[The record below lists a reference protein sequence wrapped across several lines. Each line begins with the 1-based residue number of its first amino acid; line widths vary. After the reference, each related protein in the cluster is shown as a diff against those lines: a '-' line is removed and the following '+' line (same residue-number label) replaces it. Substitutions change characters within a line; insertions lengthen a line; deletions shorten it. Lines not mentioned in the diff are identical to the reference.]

1 MESLSKDWGW
11 GLWRNLRCLGHAHQ
25 GECCTEGGI
34 SSTTKTSSENG
45 GCWKDHV
52 CRFIGCGRNDRF
64 NYVVMQLQGRNLAD
78 LRRSQSRGTFTIST
92 TLRLGRQILESI
104 ESIHSVGFLHRDIK
118 PSNFAMGRFPSTCRK
133 CYMLDFGLARQFTNS
148 CGDVRPPR
156 AVAGFRGTV
165 RYASINA
172 HRNREMGRH
181 DDLWSLFY
189 MLVEFVVG
197 QLPWRK
203 IKDKEQVG
211 SIKERYDHRLMLKHL
226 PPEFSIFLDHISSL
240 DYFTKP
246 DYQVT
251 IFVSSKS
258 YKVSTSGP
266 QAFSSLSYT
275 SGPGA
280 CISSSSFSRVGSSSF
295 WSGLGGGCGRASG
308 MGGITTVTVN
318 QSLLSPLNLEMNP
331 NIQAVYSQEKE
342 QIKSL
347 NKFASFI
354 DKVRFLEQQNKMLET
369 KWSLLQQQNMARR
382 NMNDMFESYI
392 NNLRR
397 QLETLGQEKLKLEA
411 ELGNMQ
417 GLVEDFKNKYEDE
430 INKRTELENE
440 FVLIE
445 KAVDEAYMNKEGLT
459 DKISFLRQLCEEE
472 IGSCSPRSWTRL
484 WCSASWTWAASSRR
498 SSCRRWLGSMGMTC
512 MGSRLRLRLAV
523 KNANAKLSELEA
535 ALQQAKQDMAQ
546 QLLVYQELMNV
557 KLALDVEIA
566 TYRKL
571 PEGEESRLESGM
583 QNMSIHMKITSSYVG
598 GQSLAYGVLT
608 SPGLSYSLGSSFVCG
623 VGSSSFSHISS
634 FRVVVVKNE
643 TRDGKLVSE
652 SSNVLPNLRIT
663 ATVSPC
669 SDGKLLTSVFDNS
682 IKTFGVI
689 ESDPFDWEKTG
700 NDGSLTTT
708 TTSTTPQL
716 HTRLTPAAI
725 GIANATPIPGDL
737 LRENTDEVF
746 PDEQLSDGENG
757 IPVGVS
763 PDKLPGSLGHPR
775 PQEKDVWE
783 EMDANKNKIK
793 LGICKAAT
801 EEENSHGQ
809 ANGLLN
815 APSLGS
821 PIRVRSEITQPDRD
835 IPLVRKLRSI
845 HSFELEKRLTLEP
858 KPDTDKFLETCL
870 EKMQKDTSA
879 GKESILPA
887 LLHKPC
893 VPAVSRTD
901 HIWHYDEEYLPDVS
915 KPASANT
922 PEQADGGGS
931 NGFIAVNL
939 SSCKQEI
946 DSKEWVIVDKE
957 QDLQDFRTNEAVG
970 HKTTGSPS
978 DEEPEVLQVLE
989 ASPQDEKLQLGPWA
1003 ENDHLKKETSGVV
1016 LALSAE
1022 GPPTAASE
1030 QYTDRLELQ
1039 PGAAS
1044 QFIAATPTSLM
1055 EAQAEGPLT
1064 AIKIPR
1070 PSVASTQST
1079 SGSFHYGQQPEKKDL
1094 QPMEPT
1100 VELYFSKGKLLW
1112 LVEEAEQIWVTNLRL
1127 GPKELPDHNRLVV
1140 REFENLPGETE
1151 EKSILLESDNED
1163 EKLSRGQHY
1172 LVIVEKDTQLLLN
1185 LFIED
1190 LPGHQGD
1197 TLYFFA
1203 PRGRIPVL
1211 AQEIDQ
1217 LESSSSVSA
1226 KEEAPPRRKLISQP
1240 SQASGGKKT
1249 IQSFLGDLPSASDKL
1264 LEEKLATVPA
1274 TFCEEEVLTPFSRL
1288 TVDSHLSRSAE
1299 DSFLSP
1305 IISQSRKSKIP
1316 RPVSWVNTDQS
1327 IAQLHL
1333 SSFLATTRKATPTR
1347 PGVEARLRRYKVLGS
1362 SNSDSDLFSRLAQIL
1377 QNGSQKPRSTTQS
1390 KSPGSPHNP
1399 KTPPKSPVVPRRSPS
1414 ASPRSSSLP
1423 RTSSSSPSRAG
1434 RPHHD
1439 QRSSSP
1445 HLGRSKSPPSHSGSS
1460 SSRRSCQ
1467 QEHCKPS
1474 KNGLKG
1480 SGSLHHHSAS
1490 TKTPPGKSK
1499 PASKLSR

>member
-1 MESLSKDWGW
+1 MSGGGEQPDILSVGILVKERWKVLRKIGGGGFGEIYDALDMLTRENVALKVESAQQPKQVLKMEVAVLKK
-11 GLWRNLRCLGHAHQ
+11 LQ
-25 GECCTEGGI
+25 G
-34 SSTTKTSSENG
+34 
-45 GCWKDHV
+45 KDHV

-211 SIKERYDHRLMLKHL
+211 SIKERYDHKLMLKHL

-246 DYQVT
+246 DYQ
-251 IFVSSKS
+251 
-258 YKVSTSGP
+258 
-266 QAFSSLSYT
+266 
-275 SGPGA
+275 
-280 CISSSSFSRVGSSSF
+280 
-295 WSGLGGGCGRASG
+295 
-308 MGGITTVTVN
+308 
-318 QSLLSPLNLEMNP
+318 
-331 NIQAVYSQEKE
+331 
-342 QIKSL
+342 
-347 NKFASFI
+347 
-354 DKVRFLEQQNKMLET
+354 
-369 KWSLLQQQNMARR
+369 
-382 NMNDMFESYI
+382 
-392 NNLRR
+392 
-397 QLETLGQEKLKLEA
+397 
-411 ELGNMQ
+411 
-417 GLVEDFKNKYEDE
+417 
-430 INKRTELENE
+430 
-440 FVLIE
+440 
-445 KAVDEAYMNKEGLT
+445 
-459 DKISFLRQLCEEE
+459 
-472 IGSCSPRSWTRL
+472 
-484 WCSASWTWAASSRR
+484 
-498 SSCRRWLGSMGMTC
+498 
-512 MGSRLRLRLAV
+512 
-523 KNANAKLSELEA
+523 
-535 ALQQAKQDMAQ
+535 
-546 QLLVYQELMNV
+546 
-557 KLALDVEIA
+557 
-566 TYRKL
+566 
-571 PEGEESRLESGM
+571 
-583 QNMSIHMKITSSYVG
+583 
-598 GQSLAYGVLT
+598 
-608 SPGLSYSLGSSFVCG
+608 
-623 VGSSSFSHISS
+623 
-634 FRVVVVKNE
+634 
-643 TRDGKLVSE
+643 
-652 SSNVLPNLRIT
+652 
-663 ATVSPC
+663 
-669 SDGKLLTSVFDNS
+669 LLTSVFDNS
-682 IKTFGVI
+682 IKTFGVF

-700 NDGSLTTT
+700 TDGSLTTT

-757 IPVGVS
+757 IPVGMS
-763 PDKLPGSLGHPR
+763 PDKLPGSLGHTH

-783 EMDANKNKIK
+783 EMDANRNKIK
-793 LGICKAAT
+793 FGICKAAT

-809 ANGLLN
+809 ANGILN

-835 IPLVRKLRSI
+835 VPLVRKLRSI

-870 EKMQKDTSA
+870 EKMQKDSSA
-879 GKESILPA
+879 GKEPLLPA
-887 LLHKPC
+887 LLRKPC
-893 VPAVSRTD
+893 VPAGARTD
-901 HIWHYDEEYLPDVS
+901 HIWNYDEEYLPDAS

-939 SSCKQEI
+939 SSCKQEV

-957 QDLQDFRTNEAVG
+957 QDLRDFRTNEALG

-989 ASPQDEKLQLGPWA
+989 ESPQDGNLRLGPWE
-1003 ENDHLKKETSGVV
+1003 ENIHLKKETSGVI
-1016 LALSAE
+1016 LALSRECPA
-1022 GPPTAASE
+1022 TAASE

-1039 PGAAS
+1039 AGAGG
-1044 QFIAATPTSLM
+1044 QFIAATPTSPM

-1064 AIKIPR
+1064 AITIPR

-1079 SGSFHYGQQPEKKDL
+1079 SGSFHYGQLPEKKDL

-1100 VELYFSKGKLLW
+1100 VELYSPRENFSGLVVTEGEPPSGGSRTDLGLQIEHIGPDMLLDTR
-1112 LVEEAEQIWVTNLRL
+1112 ECEKSQDL
-1127 GPKELPDHNRLVV
+1127 GPEDLPDHNRPAG
-1140 REFENLPGETE
+1140 REFESLPRETE
-1151 EKSILLESDNED
+1151 EKSLLGSDNED
-1163 EKLSRGQHY
+1163 EKLSKGQHY
-1172 LVIVEKDTQLLLN
+1172 IEISSLPGDLERDHSATTEPLDMTKTQTFSVMPNQDRNHERMKLLSVGTSEISPGGIDPRAEGQIGQVATMQKSKISKDDD
-1185 LFIED
+1185 IKSED
-1190 LPGHQGD
+1190 LPGLQGD
-1197 TLYFFA
+1197 LSTFLHQEGKKEKIA
-1203 PRGRIPVL
+1203 PRNRELFNSVSESEHCPSSRKDMVRSSFVTRHSRIPVL
-1211 AQEIDQ
+1211 AQEIDSAF
-1217 LESSSSVSA
+1217 ESSSPLSA
-1226 KEEAPPRRKLISQP
+1226 KEKLLQKKAYQP
-1240 SQASGGKKT
+1240 DLLKLLVEKRQLK
-1249 IQSFLGDLPSASDKL
+1249 SFLGDLSSASDKL
-1264 LEEKLATVPA
+1264 LEERLATVPA
-1274 TFCEEEVLTPFSRL
+1274 PFSEEEVFTPFSRL
-1288 TVDSHLSRSAE
+1288 AIDAPLSRSAE

-1305 IISQSRKSKIP
+1305 LISQSRKSKIP
-1316 RPVSWVNTDQS
+1316 RPVSWINTDQVN
-1327 IAQLHL
+1327 
-1333 SSFLATTRKATPTR
+1333 SSASSQFLPRPPPGKPPTR

-1377 QNGSQKPRSTTQS
+1377 QNGSQKPRSTTQC

-1490 TKTPPGKSK
+1490 TKAPPGKSK
-1499 PASKLSR
+1499 SASKLSR

>member
-1 MESLSKDWGW
+1 MSGGGEQPDILSVGILVKERWKVLRKIGGGGFGEIYDALDMLTRENVALKVESAQQPKQVLKMEVAVLKK
-11 GLWRNLRCLGHAHQ
+11 LQ
-25 GECCTEGGI
+25 G
-34 SSTTKTSSENG
+34 
-45 GCWKDHV
+45 KDHV

-246 DYQVT
+246 DYQ
-251 IFVSSKS
+251 
-258 YKVSTSGP
+258 
-266 QAFSSLSYT
+266 
-275 SGPGA
+275 
-280 CISSSSFSRVGSSSF
+280 
-295 WSGLGGGCGRASG
+295 
-308 MGGITTVTVN
+308 
-318 QSLLSPLNLEMNP
+318 
-331 NIQAVYSQEKE
+331 
-342 QIKSL
+342 
-347 NKFASFI
+347 
-354 DKVRFLEQQNKMLET
+354 
-369 KWSLLQQQNMARR
+369 
-382 NMNDMFESYI
+382 
-392 NNLRR
+392 
-397 QLETLGQEKLKLEA
+397 
-411 ELGNMQ
+411 
-417 GLVEDFKNKYEDE
+417 
-430 INKRTELENE
+430 
-440 FVLIE
+440 
-445 KAVDEAYMNKEGLT
+445 
-459 DKISFLRQLCEEE
+459 
-472 IGSCSPRSWTRL
+472 
-484 WCSASWTWAASSRR
+484 
-498 SSCRRWLGSMGMTC
+498 
-512 MGSRLRLRLAV
+512 
-523 KNANAKLSELEA
+523 
-535 ALQQAKQDMAQ
+535 
-546 QLLVYQELMNV
+546 
-557 KLALDVEIA
+557 
-566 TYRKL
+566 
-571 PEGEESRLESGM
+571 
-583 QNMSIHMKITSSYVG
+583 
-598 GQSLAYGVLT
+598 
-608 SPGLSYSLGSSFVCG
+608 
-623 VGSSSFSHISS
+623 
-634 FRVVVVKNE
+634 
-643 TRDGKLVSE
+643 
-652 SSNVLPNLRIT
+652 
-663 ATVSPC
+663 
-669 SDGKLLTSVFDNS
+669 LLTSVFDNS

-1112 LVEEAEQIWVTNLRL
+1112 L
-1127 GPKELPDHNRLVV
+1127 
-1140 REFENLPGETE
+1140 ENLKISLGKLKRKRAALYGDSSLPG
-1151 EKSILLESDNED
+1151 D
-1163 EKLSRGQHY
+1163 
-1172 LVIVEKDTQLLLN
+1172 LVIIGQVAENTKNKVSKDDD
-1185 LFIED
+1185 IMSED

>member
-1 MESLSKDWGW
+1 MSGGGEQPDILSVGILVKERWKVLRKIGGGGFGEIYDALDMLTRENVALKVESAQQPKQVLKMEVAVLKK
-11 GLWRNLRCLGHAHQ
+11 LQ
-25 GECCTEGGI
+25 G
-34 SSTTKTSSENG
+34 
-45 GCWKDHV
+45 KDHV

-133 CYMLDFGLARQFTNS
+133 CFMLDFGLARQFTNS

-246 DYQVT
+246 DYQ
-251 IFVSSKS
+251 
-258 YKVSTSGP
+258 
-266 QAFSSLSYT
+266 
-275 SGPGA
+275 
-280 CISSSSFSRVGSSSF
+280 
-295 WSGLGGGCGRASG
+295 
-308 MGGITTVTVN
+308 
-318 QSLLSPLNLEMNP
+318 
-331 NIQAVYSQEKE
+331 
-342 QIKSL
+342 
-347 NKFASFI
+347 
-354 DKVRFLEQQNKMLET
+354 
-369 KWSLLQQQNMARR
+369 
-382 NMNDMFESYI
+382 
-392 NNLRR
+392 
-397 QLETLGQEKLKLEA
+397 
-411 ELGNMQ
+411 
-417 GLVEDFKNKYEDE
+417 
-430 INKRTELENE
+430 
-440 FVLIE
+440 
-445 KAVDEAYMNKEGLT
+445 
-459 DKISFLRQLCEEE
+459 
-472 IGSCSPRSWTRL
+472 
-484 WCSASWTWAASSRR
+484 
-498 SSCRRWLGSMGMTC
+498 
-512 MGSRLRLRLAV
+512 
-523 KNANAKLSELEA
+523 
-535 ALQQAKQDMAQ
+535 
-546 QLLVYQELMNV
+546 
-557 KLALDVEIA
+557 
-566 TYRKL
+566 
-571 PEGEESRLESGM
+571 
-583 QNMSIHMKITSSYVG
+583 
-598 GQSLAYGVLT
+598 
-608 SPGLSYSLGSSFVCG
+608 
-623 VGSSSFSHISS
+623 
-634 FRVVVVKNE
+634 
-643 TRDGKLVSE
+643 
-652 SSNVLPNLRIT
+652 
-663 ATVSPC
+663 
-669 SDGKLLTSVFDNS
+669 LLTSVFDNS
-682 IKTFGVI
+682 IKTFGVT

-700 NDGSLTTT
+700 TDGSLTTT

-757 IPVGVS
+757 IPVGMS

-783 EMDANKNKIK
+783 EMDANRNKIK

-809 ANGLLN
+809 ANGILN

-835 IPLVRKLRSI
+835 VPLMRKLRSI

-870 EKMQKDTSA
+870 EKMQKDPSA
-879 GKESILPA
+879 GKESVLPA

-893 VPAVSRTD
+893 VPAGARTD
-901 HIWHYDEEYLPDVS
+901 HIWNYDEEYLPDAS

-939 SSCKQEI
+939 SSCKQEV

-957 QDLQDFRTNEAVG
+957 QDLRDFRTNEALG
-970 HKTTGSPS
+970 HKTVGSPS

-989 ASPQDEKLQLGPWA
+989 EPPQDEKLQLNPWV
-1003 ENDHLKKETSGVV
+1003 ENVHLKEENSGVI
-1016 LALSAE
+1016 LALSGECPA
-1022 GPPTAASE
+1022 TAALD

-1039 PGAAS
+1039 AGAAS
-1044 QFIAATPTSLM
+1044 QFMAATPTSLM

-1064 AIKIPR
+1064 AITIPR

-1100 VELYFSKGKLLW
+1100 VELYSPRENFSG
-1112 LVEEAEQIWVTNLRL
+1112 LVVTEGEPPSGGSRTDLGLQIDHIGHDMLPNIREYDKAQDLV
-1127 GPKELPDHNRLVV
+1127 PKDLPDHNRSAV
-1140 REFENLPGETE
+1140 REFESLPREIE
-1151 EKSILLESDNED
+1151 EKSILLGSDNED
-1163 EKLSRGQHY
+1163 EKLRKGQHY
-1172 LVIVEKDTQLLLN
+1172 MEISSLPGDLVTVERDQSATTEPLDMTKTQTFSVVPNQDKNHEIMKLLAVGTSEISPQVIDPHVEGQIVQVATVQKSKISKDDD
-1185 LFIED
+1185 IKSED
-1190 LPGHQGD
+1190 LLGHQD
-1197 TLYFFA
+1197 LSTFLHLEDKKEKIA
-1203 PRGRIPVL
+1203 PRNRELFHCVAESEHCPPSRKDVVRSSFVTRHSRIPVL
-1211 AQEIDQ
+1211 AQEIDSAF
-1217 LESSSSVSA
+1217 ESSSSVSA
-1226 KEEAPPRRKLISQP
+1226 KEKLLQKKAYQP
-1240 SQASGGKKT
+1240 DLVKLLVEKRQLK
-1249 IQSFLGDLPSASDKL
+1249 SFLGDLTSASDKL
-1264 LEEKLATVPA
+1264 LEERLATVPA
-1274 TFCEEEVLTPFSRL
+1274 PFSEEEVFTPFSRL
-1288 TVDSHLSRSAE
+1288 AIDSPLSRSAE

-1316 RPVSWVNTDQS
+1316 RPVSWVNTDQVN
-1327 IAQLHL
+1327 
-1333 SSFLATTRKATPTR
+1333 SSASSQFLPRPPPGKPPMR

-1377 QNGSQKPRSTTQS
+1377 QNGSQKPRSTTQC
-1390 KSPGSPHNP
+1390 KSPGSSHNP

-1480 SGSLHHHSAS
+1480 SSSLHHHSAS
-1490 TKTPPGKSK
+1490 TKSPPGKSK
-1499 PASKLSR
+1499 SASKLSR

>member
-1 MESLSKDWGW
+1 MSGGGEQPDILSVGILVKERWKVLRKIGGGGFGEIYDALDMLTRENVALKVESAQQPKQVLKMEVAVLKK
-11 GLWRNLRCLGHAHQ
+11 LQ
-25 GECCTEGGI
+25 G
-34 SSTTKTSSENG
+34 
-45 GCWKDHV
+45 KDHV

-246 DYQVT
+246 DYQ
-251 IFVSSKS
+251 
-258 YKVSTSGP
+258 
-266 QAFSSLSYT
+266 
-275 SGPGA
+275 
-280 CISSSSFSRVGSSSF
+280 
-295 WSGLGGGCGRASG
+295 
-308 MGGITTVTVN
+308 
-318 QSLLSPLNLEMNP
+318 
-331 NIQAVYSQEKE
+331 
-342 QIKSL
+342 
-347 NKFASFI
+347 
-354 DKVRFLEQQNKMLET
+354 
-369 KWSLLQQQNMARR
+369 
-382 NMNDMFESYI
+382 
-392 NNLRR
+392 
-397 QLETLGQEKLKLEA
+397 
-411 ELGNMQ
+411 
-417 GLVEDFKNKYEDE
+417 
-430 INKRTELENE
+430 
-440 FVLIE
+440 
-445 KAVDEAYMNKEGLT
+445 
-459 DKISFLRQLCEEE
+459 
-472 IGSCSPRSWTRL
+472 
-484 WCSASWTWAASSRR
+484 
-498 SSCRRWLGSMGMTC
+498 
-512 MGSRLRLRLAV
+512 
-523 KNANAKLSELEA
+523 
-535 ALQQAKQDMAQ
+535 
-546 QLLVYQELMNV
+546 
-557 KLALDVEIA
+557 
-566 TYRKL
+566 
-571 PEGEESRLESGM
+571 
-583 QNMSIHMKITSSYVG
+583 
-598 GQSLAYGVLT
+598 
-608 SPGLSYSLGSSFVCG
+608 
-623 VGSSSFSHISS
+623 
-634 FRVVVVKNE
+634 
-643 TRDGKLVSE
+643 
-652 SSNVLPNLRIT
+652 
-663 ATVSPC
+663 
-669 SDGKLLTSVFDNS
+669 LLTSVFDNS

-870 EKMQKDTSA
+870 EKMQKGTSA

-901 HIWHYDEEYLPDVS
+901 HIWHYDEEYLPDAS

-1064 AIKIPR
+1064 AITIPR

-1100 VELYFSKGKLLW
+1100 VELYSPRENFSG
-1112 LVEEAEQIWVTNLRL
+1112 LVVTEGEPPSGGSRTDLGLQIDHIGHDMLPNIRESNKSQDL
-1127 GPKELPDHNRLVV
+1127 GPKELPDNNRLVV

-1163 EKLSRGQHY
+1163 EKLSRGQHCIEISSFPGD
-1172 LVIVEKDTQLLLN
+1172 LVIVEKDHSATTEPLDVTKTQTFSVVPNQDKNDEIMKLLTVGTSEISSRDIDPHVEGQLGQAAEMQKN
-1185 LFIED
+1185 KISKDDDIMSED

-1197 TLYFFA
+1197 LSTFLHQEGKREKITPRNGELFHCVSENEHGA
-1203 PRGRIPVL
+1203 PTRKDMVRSSFVTRHSRIPVL
-1211 AQEIDQ
+1211 AQEIDST
-1217 LESSSSVSA
+1217 LESSSPVSA
-1226 KEEAPPRRKLISQP
+1226 KEKLLQKKAYQP
-1240 SQASGGKKT
+1240 DLVKLLVEKRQFK
-1249 IQSFLGDLPSASDKL
+1249 SFLGDLSSASDKL

-1274 TFCEEEVLTPFSRL
+1274 PFCEEEALTPLSRL
-1288 TVDSHLSRSAE
+1288 TVDSHLSRSTE

-1316 RPVSWVNTDQS
+1316 RPVSWVNTDQVN
-1327 IAQLHL
+1327 
-1333 SSFLATTRKATPTR
+1333 SSTSSQFFPRPPPGKPPTR

-1377 QNGSQKPRSTTQS
+1377 QNGSQKPRSTTQC

>member
-1 MESLSKDWGW
+1 
-11 GLWRNLRCLGHAHQ
+11 
-25 GECCTEGGI
+25 
-34 SSTTKTSSENG
+34 
-45 GCWKDHV
+45 
-52 CRFIGCGRNDRF
+52 
-64 NYVVMQLQGRNLAD
+64 MQLQGRNLAD

-246 DYQVT
+246 DYQ
-251 IFVSSKS
+251 
-258 YKVSTSGP
+258 
-266 QAFSSLSYT
+266 
-275 SGPGA
+275 
-280 CISSSSFSRVGSSSF
+280 
-295 WSGLGGGCGRASG
+295 
-308 MGGITTVTVN
+308 
-318 QSLLSPLNLEMNP
+318 
-331 NIQAVYSQEKE
+331 
-342 QIKSL
+342 
-347 NKFASFI
+347 
-354 DKVRFLEQQNKMLET
+354 
-369 KWSLLQQQNMARR
+369 
-382 NMNDMFESYI
+382 
-392 NNLRR
+392 
-397 QLETLGQEKLKLEA
+397 
-411 ELGNMQ
+411 
-417 GLVEDFKNKYEDE
+417 
-430 INKRTELENE
+430 
-440 FVLIE
+440 
-445 KAVDEAYMNKEGLT
+445 
-459 DKISFLRQLCEEE
+459 
-472 IGSCSPRSWTRL
+472 
-484 WCSASWTWAASSRR
+484 
-498 SSCRRWLGSMGMTC
+498 
-512 MGSRLRLRLAV
+512 
-523 KNANAKLSELEA
+523 
-535 ALQQAKQDMAQ
+535 
-546 QLLVYQELMNV
+546 
-557 KLALDVEIA
+557 
-566 TYRKL
+566 
-571 PEGEESRLESGM
+571 
-583 QNMSIHMKITSSYVG
+583 
-598 GQSLAYGVLT
+598 
-608 SPGLSYSLGSSFVCG
+608 
-623 VGSSSFSHISS
+623 
-634 FRVVVVKNE
+634 
-643 TRDGKLVSE
+643 
-652 SSNVLPNLRIT
+652 
-663 ATVSPC
+663 
-669 SDGKLLTSVFDNS
+669 LLTSVFDNS

-901 HIWHYDEEYLPDVS
+901 HIWHYDEEYLPDVC

-1003 ENDHLKKETSGVV
+1003 ENDHLKKETSGVI

-1064 AIKIPR
+1064 AITIPR

-1100 VELYFSKGKLLW
+1100 VELYSPRENSGLAVTEGEPPSGGSRTDLG
-1112 LVEEAEQIWVTNLRL
+1112 LQIDHIGHDVLPNIRESNKSQDL
-1127 GPKELPDHNRLVV
+1127 GPKELPDRNRLAV

-1163 EKLSRGQHY
+1163 EKLSRGQHCIEISSLPGD
-1172 LVIVEKDTQLLLN
+1172 LVIVEKDHSATTEPLNVTKTQTFSVVPNQDKNNEIMKLLTVGTSEISPRDIDPHVEGQIGQVAEIQKN
-1185 LFIED
+1185 KVSKDDDIMSED

-1197 TLYFFA
+1197 LSTFLHQEGKREKIA
-1203 PRGRIPVL
+1203 PRNGELFHCVSENEHGAPTRKDMVRSSFVTRHSRIPVL
-1211 AQEIDQ
+1211 AQEIDST

-1226 KEEAPPRRKLISQP
+1226 KEKLLQKKAYQP
-1240 SQASGGKKT
+1240 DLVKLLVEKRQFK
-1249 IQSFLGDLPSASDKL
+1249 SFLGDLSSASDKL

-1288 TVDSHLSRSAE
+1288 TVDSQLSRSAE

-1316 RPVSWVNTDQS
+1316 RPVSWVNTDQVN
-1327 IAQLHL
+1327 
-1333 SSFLATTRKATPTR
+1333 SSTSSQFFPRPPPGKPPTR

-1480 SGSLHHHSAS
+1480 SSSLHHHSAS

>member
-1 MESLSKDWGW
+1 MESG
-11 GLWRNLRCLGHAHQ
+11 
-25 GECCTEGGI
+25 
-34 SSTTKTSSENG
+34 
-45 GCWKDHV
+45 KDHV

-246 DYQVT
+246 DYQ
-251 IFVSSKS
+251 
-258 YKVSTSGP
+258 
-266 QAFSSLSYT
+266 
-275 SGPGA
+275 
-280 CISSSSFSRVGSSSF
+280 
-295 WSGLGGGCGRASG
+295 
-308 MGGITTVTVN
+308 
-318 QSLLSPLNLEMNP
+318 
-331 NIQAVYSQEKE
+331 
-342 QIKSL
+342 
-347 NKFASFI
+347 
-354 DKVRFLEQQNKMLET
+354 
-369 KWSLLQQQNMARR
+369 
-382 NMNDMFESYI
+382 
-392 NNLRR
+392 
-397 QLETLGQEKLKLEA
+397 
-411 ELGNMQ
+411 
-417 GLVEDFKNKYEDE
+417 
-430 INKRTELENE
+430 
-440 FVLIE
+440 
-445 KAVDEAYMNKEGLT
+445 
-459 DKISFLRQLCEEE
+459 
-472 IGSCSPRSWTRL
+472 
-484 WCSASWTWAASSRR
+484 
-498 SSCRRWLGSMGMTC
+498 
-512 MGSRLRLRLAV
+512 
-523 KNANAKLSELEA
+523 
-535 ALQQAKQDMAQ
+535 
-546 QLLVYQELMNV
+546 
-557 KLALDVEIA
+557 
-566 TYRKL
+566 
-571 PEGEESRLESGM
+571 
-583 QNMSIHMKITSSYVG
+583 
-598 GQSLAYGVLT
+598 
-608 SPGLSYSLGSSFVCG
+608 
-623 VGSSSFSHISS
+623 
-634 FRVVVVKNE
+634 
-643 TRDGKLVSE
+643 
-652 SSNVLPNLRIT
+652 
-663 ATVSPC
+663 
-669 SDGKLLTSVFDNS
+669 LLTSVFDNS
-682 IKTFGVI
+682 IKTFGVF

-700 NDGSLTTT
+700 TDGSLTTT

-746 PDEQLSDGENG
+746 PDEQLSDGEDG

-763 PDKLPGSLGHPR
+763 PDKLPGSLGHTH

-783 EMDANKNKIK
+783 EMDANRNKIK
-793 LGICKAAT
+793 LGVCKAAT

-809 ANGLLN
+809 ANGILN

-835 IPLVRKLRSI
+835 VPLVRKLRSI

-870 EKMQKDTSA
+870 EKMQKDSSA
-879 GKESILPA
+879 GKEPVLPA

-893 VPAVSRTD
+893 IPAGARTD
-901 HIWHYDEEYLPDVS
+901 RIWNHDEEYLPDAS

-922 PEQADGGGS
+922 PEQAVGGGS

-939 SSCKQEI
+939 SSCKQEV
-946 DSKEWVIVDKE
+946 DSREWVIVDKE
-957 QDLQDFRTNEAVG
+957 QDLRDFRTNEALG

-989 ASPQDEKLQLGPWA
+989 ESPQDEKLQLGPWA
-1003 ENDHLKKETSGVV
+1003 ENTHLKKETSGVI
-1016 LALSAE
+1016 LALSGECPA
-1022 GPPTAASE
+1022 TAASE
-1030 QYTDRLELQ
+1030 QYTDRLERQ
-1039 PGAAS
+1039 AGAGS
-1044 QFIAATPTSLM
+1044 QCIAATPTSPM

-1064 AIKIPR
+1064 AITLPR

-1079 SGSFHYGQQPEKKDL
+1079 SGSFHCGQQPEKKDL

-1100 VELYFSKGKLLW
+1100 VELYSPRENFSG
-1112 LVEEAEQIWVTNLRL
+1112 LVVTEGEPPSGGSRTDLGLQIDHIGHDILPNVRVCDKSQNL
-1127 GPKELPDHNRLVV
+1127 GPKDLPDHNRLAV
-1140 REFENLPGETE
+1140 RESESLHRETE
-1151 EKSILLESDNED
+1151 EKSILLDSDNED
-1163 EKLSRGQHY
+1163 EKLSKGQHY
-1172 LVIVEKDTQLLLN
+1172 IEISLPGDLITVEKDHSATTEPLDMTKTQTFSVVPNQDKNHELMKLLAVGTSEISPQVIDPLAEGQIDQVATMQN
-1185 LFIED
+1185 SKVSKDDDIKNED
-1190 LPGHQGD
+1190 WLGHQGD
-1197 TLYFFA
+1197 RSAFLHQESKEEKIA
-1203 PRGRIPVL
+1203 PRNRELFNCVSESEHCPPSRKDVVRSSFITRHSRIPVV
-1211 AQEIDQ
+1211 AQEVDSAF
-1217 LESSSSVSA
+1217 ESSSSVSA
-1226 KEEAPPRRKLISQP
+1226 KEKLLQKKAYQP
-1240 SQASGGKKT
+1240 DLVKLLVEKRQLK
-1249 IQSFLGDLPSASDKL
+1249 SFLGDLSSASDKL
-1264 LEEKLATVPA
+1264 LEDRLATVPPP
-1274 TFCEEEVLTPFSRL
+1274 FSEEEVFTPFSRL
-1288 TVDSHLSRSAE
+1288 AIGTPLSRSAE
-1299 DSFLSP
+1299 DNFLSP

-1316 RPVSWVNTDQS
+1316 RPVSWVNTDQVN
-1327 IAQLHL
+1327 
-1333 SSFLATTRKATPTR
+1333 SSTSLQFLPRPPPGKPPTR
-1347 PGVEARLRRYKVLGS
+1347 PGVQARHRRYKVLGS
-1362 SNSDSDLFSRLAQIL
+1362 SNSDSDLFSCLAQIL
-1377 QNGSQKPRSTTQS
+1377 QNGSQKPWSTTQC

-1490 TKTPPGKSK
+1490 TKAPPGKSK
-1499 PASKLSR
+1499 SASKLSR

>member
-1 MESLSKDWGW
+1 MSGGGEQPDILSVGILVKERWKVLRKIGGGGFGEIYDALDMLTRENVALKVESAQQPKQVLKMEVAVLKK
-11 GLWRNLRCLGHAHQ
+11 LQ
-25 GECCTEGGI
+25 G
-34 SSTTKTSSENG
+34 
-45 GCWKDHV
+45 KDHV

-92 TLRLGRQILESI
+92 TLRLGKQILESI

-133 CYMLDFGLARQFTNS
+133 CFMLDFGLARQFTNS

-226 PPEFSIFLDHISSL
+226 PPEFSVFLDHISSL

-246 DYQVT
+246 DYQ
-251 IFVSSKS
+251 
-258 YKVSTSGP
+258 
-266 QAFSSLSYT
+266 
-275 SGPGA
+275 
-280 CISSSSFSRVGSSSF
+280 
-295 WSGLGGGCGRASG
+295 
-308 MGGITTVTVN
+308 
-318 QSLLSPLNLEMNP
+318 
-331 NIQAVYSQEKE
+331 
-342 QIKSL
+342 
-347 NKFASFI
+347 
-354 DKVRFLEQQNKMLET
+354 
-369 KWSLLQQQNMARR
+369 
-382 NMNDMFESYI
+382 
-392 NNLRR
+392 
-397 QLETLGQEKLKLEA
+397 
-411 ELGNMQ
+411 
-417 GLVEDFKNKYEDE
+417 
-430 INKRTELENE
+430 
-440 FVLIE
+440 
-445 KAVDEAYMNKEGLT
+445 
-459 DKISFLRQLCEEE
+459 
-472 IGSCSPRSWTRL
+472 
-484 WCSASWTWAASSRR
+484 
-498 SSCRRWLGSMGMTC
+498 
-512 MGSRLRLRLAV
+512 
-523 KNANAKLSELEA
+523 
-535 ALQQAKQDMAQ
+535 
-546 QLLVYQELMNV
+546 
-557 KLALDVEIA
+557 
-566 TYRKL
+566 
-571 PEGEESRLESGM
+571 
-583 QNMSIHMKITSSYVG
+583 
-598 GQSLAYGVLT
+598 
-608 SPGLSYSLGSSFVCG
+608 
-623 VGSSSFSHISS
+623 
-634 FRVVVVKNE
+634 
-643 TRDGKLVSE
+643 
-652 SSNVLPNLRIT
+652 
-663 ATVSPC
+663 
-669 SDGKLLTSVFDNS
+669 LLTSVFDNS

-700 NDGSLTTT
+700 TDGSLTTT

-763 PDKLPGSLGHPR
+763 PDKLPGSLGHPG

-801 EEENSHGQ
+801 EEENSHGH
-809 ANGLLN
+809 ANGVLN

-835 IPLVRKLRSI
+835 VPLVRKLRSI

-870 EKMQKDTSA
+870 EKMQKDSSA
-879 GKESILPA
+879 GKDSLLPA

-893 VPAVSRTD
+893 VPGVPRAD
-901 HIWHYDEEYLPDVS
+901 HIWHYDEEYLPDAS

-922 PEQADGGGS
+922 PEQVDGGGS

-939 SSCKQEI
+939 SSCKQEV

-957 QDLQDFRTNEAVG
+957 QDLQDFRTNEALG

-989 ASPQDEKLQLGPWA
+989 ETPQEEKLQVGPWA
-1003 ENDHLKKETSGVV
+1003 ESNPLRKETSGVV
-1016 LALSAE
+1016 LALSVDC
-1022 GPPTAASE
+1022 PAASE
-1030 QYTDRLELQ
+1030 PYTDRLDLQ
-1039 PGAAS
+1039 TGAG
-1044 QFIAATPTSLM
+1044 QFTAVTPTSPM

-1064 AIKIPR
+1064 AITIPR

-1094 QPMEPT
+1094 QPMEPS
-1100 VELYFSKGKLLW
+1100 VELYSPRENFSG
-1112 LVEEAEQIWVTNLRL
+1112 LVVTEGEAPSGGSRADLGLQIDHITNDMLPNVRDSDRSQDL
-1127 GPKELPDHNRLVV
+1127 GPKDLPDHNELVGK
-1140 REFENLPGETE
+1140 ESETLPGEAE
-1151 EKSILLESDNED
+1151 EKSILLGSDNEE
-1163 EKLSRGQHY
+1163 EKLSKGQQCVEIAFLGDLATGERDHSATTEP
-1172 LVIVEKDTQLLLN
+1172 LDVTKIQTFSVVPNQDKNHEIMKLLAIGTSEISPRVIDPHAEGQMGQVAAVQKCKLSKDQD
-1185 LFIED
+1185 IKSED
-1190 LPGHQGD
+1190 FPRHQGD
-1197 TLYFFA
+1197 LATFLRPEGKKEKIA
-1203 PRGRIPVL
+1203 PRNGELYHCVSENENEHSPPPRKDVVRSSFITRHSRIPIL
-1211 AQEIDQ
+1211 AQEIDST
-1217 LESSSSVSA
+1217 LESSSVVSA
-1226 KEEAPPRRKLISQP
+1226 KEKLLQKKAYQP
-1240 SQASGGKKT
+1240 DLVKLLVEKRQFK
-1249 IQSFLGDLPSASDKL
+1249 SFLGDLSSASDKL
-1264 LEEKLATVPA
+1264 LEEKLAAVPVP
-1274 TFCEEEVLTPFSRL
+1274 FSEEEVFTPFSRL
-1288 TVDSHLSRSAE
+1288 AVDSHLSRSAE

-1316 RPVSWVNTDQS
+1316 RPVSWVNTDQVT
-1327 IAQLHL
+1327 
-1333 SSFLATTRKATPTR
+1333 SSASSQFLPRPPPGKPPAR

-1377 QNGSQKPRSTTQS
+1377 QNGSQKPRSTAQC

-1423 RTSSSSPSRAG
+1423 RTSSSSPSRSG

-1474 KNGLKG
+1474 KNGPKG
-1480 SGSLHHHSAS
+1480 SSSLHHHSAS
-1490 TKTPPGKSK
+1490 MKTPPGKSK

>member
-1 MESLSKDWGW
+1 MSGGGEQPDILSVGILVKERWKVLRKIGGGGFGEIYDALDMLTRENVALKVESAQQPKQVLKMEVAVLKK
-11 GLWRNLRCLGHAHQ
+11 LQ
-25 GECCTEGGI
+25 G
-34 SSTTKTSSENG
+34 
-45 GCWKDHV
+45 KDHV

-78 LRRSQSRGTFTIST
+78 MRRSQARGTFTIST

-165 RYASINA
+165 RYASVNA

-246 DYQVT
+246 DYQ
-251 IFVSSKS
+251 
-258 YKVSTSGP
+258 
-266 QAFSSLSYT
+266 
-275 SGPGA
+275 
-280 CISSSSFSRVGSSSF
+280 
-295 WSGLGGGCGRASG
+295 
-308 MGGITTVTVN
+308 
-318 QSLLSPLNLEMNP
+318 
-331 NIQAVYSQEKE
+331 
-342 QIKSL
+342 
-347 NKFASFI
+347 
-354 DKVRFLEQQNKMLET
+354 
-369 KWSLLQQQNMARR
+369 
-382 NMNDMFESYI
+382 
-392 NNLRR
+392 
-397 QLETLGQEKLKLEA
+397 
-411 ELGNMQ
+411 
-417 GLVEDFKNKYEDE
+417 
-430 INKRTELENE
+430 
-440 FVLIE
+440 
-445 KAVDEAYMNKEGLT
+445 
-459 DKISFLRQLCEEE
+459 
-472 IGSCSPRSWTRL
+472 
-484 WCSASWTWAASSRR
+484 
-498 SSCRRWLGSMGMTC
+498 
-512 MGSRLRLRLAV
+512 
-523 KNANAKLSELEA
+523 
-535 ALQQAKQDMAQ
+535 
-546 QLLVYQELMNV
+546 
-557 KLALDVEIA
+557 
-566 TYRKL
+566 
-571 PEGEESRLESGM
+571 
-583 QNMSIHMKITSSYVG
+583 
-598 GQSLAYGVLT
+598 
-608 SPGLSYSLGSSFVCG
+608 
-623 VGSSSFSHISS
+623 
-634 FRVVVVKNE
+634 
-643 TRDGKLVSE
+643 
-652 SSNVLPNLRIT
+652 
-663 ATVSPC
+663 
-669 SDGKLLTSVFDNS
+669 LLTSVFDNS

-689 ESDPFDWEKTG
+689 ESDPFDWEKAG
-700 NDGSLTTT
+700 MDGSLTTT

-746 PDEQLSDGENG
+746 PDEQLSDGENA

-763 PDKLPGSLGHPR
+763 PDRLPGSPGHPR

-809 ANGLLN
+809 ANGVLN

-821 PIRVRSEITQPDRD
+821 PVRVRSEITQPDRD
-835 IPLVRKLRSI
+835 APLVRKLRSI

-870 EKMQKDTSA
+870 EKIHKDSSTGKGSA
-879 GKESILPA
+879 VPA
-887 LLHKPC
+887 LLQKPC
-893 VPAVSRTD
+893 LPAVSRTD
-901 HIWHYDEEYLPDVS
+901 HIWHYDEEYLPDAS
-915 KPASANT
+915 KHASANT

-931 NGFIAVNL
+931 NGFVAVNL
-939 SSCKQEI
+939 SSCKQEV

-957 QDLQDFRTNEAVG
+957 QDLQDFRTNEALG

-989 ASPQDEKLQLGPWA
+989 ESPQDEKLQLGAWA
-1003 ENDHLKKETSGVV
+1003 GNSHLWKEPSGVLLV
-1016 LALSAE
+1016 LSAE
-1022 GPPTAASE
+1022 GPVTPPSE
-1030 QYTDRLELQ
+1030 QYTDKLEHQ
-1039 PGAAS
+1039 AGATS
-1044 QFIAATPTSLM
+1044 QCIAVTPTSPV

-1064 AIKIPR
+1064 AITILR
-1070 PSVASTQST
+1070 RSVASTQST
-1079 SGSFHYGQQPEKKDL
+1079 SGSFHYGQHLEKKDL
-1094 QPMEPT
+1094 QPVEHT
-1100 VELYFSKGKLLW
+1100 VELHSPRENFSGL
-1112 LVEEAEQIWVTNLRL
+1112 AVTEGEGLQVDHVGQDISPHVRESARSQDL
-1127 GPKELPDHNRLVV
+1127 EPKALPDDNGLVV
-1140 REFENLPGETE
+1140 RGLESFPVEI
-1151 EKSILLESDNED
+1151 EKSILLGSDNED
-1163 EKLSRGQHY
+1163 EKSSKEQYCGELALRADLGTE
-1172 LVIVEKDTQLLLN
+1172 EKDHSATTEPLDVTKTQTFSVVPNQDRNHEVMRLLAAGTSEFSPSVTEPHVEGQPGQVAATQKSGLSKN
-1185 LFIED
+1185 DDLQAED
-1190 LPGHQGD
+1190 LPEHQGGLSALLCQED
-1197 TLYFFA
+1197 KREKSA
-1203 PRGRIPVL
+1203 PRNGELIHCVSENERAPPARKDTVRSSLVTRHSRIPVL
-1211 AQEIDQ
+1211 AQEV
-1217 LESSSSVSA
+1217 ESAFEASSPVSA
-1226 KEEAPPRRKLISQP
+1226 KEKLLQ
-1240 SQASGGKKT
+1240 KKT
-1249 IQSFLGDLPSASDKL
+1249 YQPDLVRLLVEKRQFRSFLGDLSSASDKL
-1264 LEEKLATVPA
+1264 LEEKLAAVPVP
-1274 TFCEEEVLTPFSRL
+1274 FSEEDIFVPFSRL
-1288 TVDSHLSRSAE
+1288 AVDAPLSRSAE

-1316 RPVSWVNTDQS
+1316 RPISWVSTDQVG
-1327 IAQLHL
+1327 
-1333 SSFLATTRKATPTR
+1333 SSPSSQFLPRPPPGKPPAR
-1347 PGVEARLRRYKVLGS
+1347 PGVEARLRRYRVLGS
-1362 SNSDSDLFSRLAQIL
+1362 SNSDTDLFSRLAQIL
-1377 QNGSQKPRSTTQS
+1377 QNGSQKPRSTTQC

-1434 RPHHD
+1434 RPHHE

-1474 KNGLKG
+1474 RSSPKG
-1480 SGSLHHHSAS
+1480 SGSLHHHPAS
-1490 TKTPPGKSK
+1490 SKAPPGKSK

>member
-1 MESLSKDWGW
+1 MSGGGEQPDILSVGILVKERWKVLRKIGGGGFGEIYDALDMLTRENVALKVESAQQPKQVLKMEVAVLKK
-11 GLWRNLRCLGHAHQ
+11 LQ
-25 GECCTEGGI
+25 G
-34 SSTTKTSSENG
+34 
-45 GCWKDHV
+45 KDHV

-78 LRRSQSRGTFTIST
+78 LRRSQSRGTFTMST

-246 DYQVT
+246 DYQ
-251 IFVSSKS
+251 
-258 YKVSTSGP
+258 
-266 QAFSSLSYT
+266 
-275 SGPGA
+275 
-280 CISSSSFSRVGSSSF
+280 
-295 WSGLGGGCGRASG
+295 
-308 MGGITTVTVN
+308 
-318 QSLLSPLNLEMNP
+318 
-331 NIQAVYSQEKE
+331 
-342 QIKSL
+342 
-347 NKFASFI
+347 
-354 DKVRFLEQQNKMLET
+354 
-369 KWSLLQQQNMARR
+369 
-382 NMNDMFESYI
+382 
-392 NNLRR
+392 
-397 QLETLGQEKLKLEA
+397 
-411 ELGNMQ
+411 
-417 GLVEDFKNKYEDE
+417 
-430 INKRTELENE
+430 
-440 FVLIE
+440 
-445 KAVDEAYMNKEGLT
+445 
-459 DKISFLRQLCEEE
+459 
-472 IGSCSPRSWTRL
+472 
-484 WCSASWTWAASSRR
+484 
-498 SSCRRWLGSMGMTC
+498 
-512 MGSRLRLRLAV
+512 
-523 KNANAKLSELEA
+523 
-535 ALQQAKQDMAQ
+535 
-546 QLLVYQELMNV
+546 
-557 KLALDVEIA
+557 
-566 TYRKL
+566 
-571 PEGEESRLESGM
+571 
-583 QNMSIHMKITSSYVG
+583 
-598 GQSLAYGVLT
+598 
-608 SPGLSYSLGSSFVCG
+608 
-623 VGSSSFSHISS
+623 
-634 FRVVVVKNE
+634 
-643 TRDGKLVSE
+643 
-652 SSNVLPNLRIT
+652 
-663 ATVSPC
+663 
-669 SDGKLLTSVFDNS
+669 LLTSVFDNS

-716 HTRLTPAAI
+716 HTRLTPAAV

-763 PDKLPGSLGHPR
+763 PDKLPGSLRHPR

-893 VPAVSRTD
+893 VPAASRTD
-901 HIWHYDEEYLPDVS
+901 HIWHYDEEYLPDAS

-1003 ENDHLKKETSGVV
+1003 ENGHLKKETSGVV

-1064 AIKIPR
+1064 AITIPR

-1100 VELYFSKGKLLW
+1100 VELYSPRENFSG
-1112 LVEEAEQIWVTNLRL
+1112 LVVTEGEPPSGGSRTDLGLQIDHIGRDMLPNIRESNKSQDL

-1163 EKLSRGQHY
+1163 EKLSRGQHCIEISSLPGD
-1172 LVIVEKDTQLLLN
+1172 LVIVEKDHSATTEPLDVTKTQTFSVVPNQDKNNEIMKLLTVGTSE
-1185 LFIED
+1185 ISSRDIDPHVEGQIGQVAEMQKTKISKDDDIMSED

-1197 TLYFFA
+1197 LSTFLHQEGKREKITPRNGELFHCVSENEHGA
-1203 PRGRIPVL
+1203 PTRKDMVRSSFVTRHSRIPVL
-1211 AQEIDQ
+1211 AQEIDST
-1217 LESSSSVSA
+1217 LESSSPVSA
-1226 KEEAPPRRKLISQP
+1226 KEKLLQKKAYQP
-1240 SQASGGKKT
+1240 DLVKLLVEKRQFK
-1249 IQSFLGDLPSASDKL
+1249 SFLGDLSSASDKL
-1264 LEEKLATVPA
+1264 LEEKLATIPA
-1274 TFCEEEVLTPFSRL
+1274 PFCEEEVLTPFSRL

-1316 RPVSWVNTDQS
+1316 RPVSWVNTDQVN
-1327 IAQLHL
+1327 
-1333 SSFLATTRKATPTR
+1333 SSTSSQFFPRPPPGKPPTR

-1377 QNGSQKPRSTTQS
+1377 QNGSQKPRSTTQC